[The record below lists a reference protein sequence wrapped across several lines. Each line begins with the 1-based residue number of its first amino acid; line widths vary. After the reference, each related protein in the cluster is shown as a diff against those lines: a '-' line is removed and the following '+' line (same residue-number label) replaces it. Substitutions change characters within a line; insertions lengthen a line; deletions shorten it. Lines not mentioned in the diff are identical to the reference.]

1 MTPGV
6 TSEEDPCLQVCS
18 GSSDLALAWAALQGN
33 EDTPCQR
40 SHGPSTPTLC
50 ALGVPGTLAAG
61 TLAVGA
67 TSVDSLFPCLPL
79 GLTSRR
85 PRQKWGDGGQCG
97 RPAACAS
104 LRSDPRPLL
113 GSRPVHSAISGG
125 LLPTLLLVGFPGASG
140 LRRGLWDILTVL

>member
-18 GSSDLALAWAALQGN
+18 GSSDLALAWTALQGN

-50 ALGVPGTLAAG
+50 ALGVPGMLAVG

-67 TSVDSLFPCLPL
+67 TSMDSLFPCLPL

-85 PRQKWGDGGQCG
+85 PGQKWGDGASWLHEPPSAQTHGPYRAAIRSTQQSLEGCCPHCC
-97 RPAACAS
+97 RSAFLEHLACA
-104 LRSDPRPLL
+104 
-113 GSRPVHSAISGG
+113 
-125 LLPTLLLVGFPGASG
+125 VGFGTS
-140 LRRGLWDILTVL
+140 

>member
-1 MTPGV
+1 MTAPQGKRREGRWNGVTRGPGERGRGVEMTPGV

-50 ALGVPGTLAAG
+50 ALGVLGTLAAG

-85 PRQKWGDGGQCG
+85 PRQKWGDGG
-97 RPAACAS
+97 
-104 LRSDPRPLL
+104 
-113 GSRPVHSAISGG
+113 
-125 LLPTLLLVGFPGASG
+125 
-140 LRRGLWDILTVL
+140 